1 LTEQL
6 DEGVSGKLTLVCAPA
21 GFGKTTLLSEWVLR
35 SESPVG
41 WLSLDG
47 RDNDP
52 TRFLSYVVTAI
63 QTVVADTGE
72 DALSLLRSPQPVPI
86 QVVLTALVN
95 ELAAVPHDLALVLD
109 DYHVIDD
116 EAVHAAVAF
125 LLEHLPPQMHLIVA
139 SRTDLPLALS
149 RLLAGGNLTRLSNS
163 DLQFTPEEAAAFLN
177 DAMGLELSPESVA
190 ALEKKTEGW
199 IAGLQLAALSL
210 RGREDVSGFI
220 SAFAGTNREVFDYL
234 AEEVLDR
241 QLEHTRTFLL
251 QTSILDRLSGPLCD
265 AVMGR
270 GDAQTMLEKL
280 EGANLLLV
288 PLDDQRRWY
297 RYHHLFSDFLRE
309 RLRRESPETVSEL
322 HLRASM
328 WHERNGTAGE
338 AVGHA
343 LAAGDFERAGGLIE
357 RLADSMVGRGD
368 VPTLERLLEALPEE
382 VIRSRPPLYLR
393 YTVVVLMS
401 RNQWDDAETA
411 LRDVE
416 QMVGLG
422 SEGIAEPSTPDPI
435 RAIEDE
441 ELAYVA
447 GFVATAR
454 ANIAYEGR
462 ADLPSAIALNRRAL
476 ELFANDERGSA
487 RGIAAGNLSE
497 CLLDI
502 GDLPEARVAID
513 EAIEISRSGGH
524 PAQITWSLCLLGQ
537 LQTIQGRLTEA
548 KKTYEQIL
556 QLTAAHDEAGVLLDT
571 GLAHVRIGELL
582 FEWNELEAAPRH
594 LLKGVELVL
603 QWAGLGEATSRL
615 LEVAE
620 LHDRLGRFEVVD
632 ADAAHGV
639 VPGYIA
645 LARVR
650 QAQGNAEGASEAL
663 RQGEQVAQNERRV
676 SPLWRNRTKT
686 RVDAWR
692 ARLWVME
699 GDLRAAERWAQ
710 ERGLSVEDEFV
721 YSLESELEYATLGRL
736 LIAQSKP
743 EEASKLLQRLLEAA
757 EAGGRGRTVIEVLVL
772 KALALRK
779 QNHERGALATLRRA
793 LTLAEPEGFVRVF
806 LDEGAPMLD
815 LLRRV
820 LKAQRVEP
828 PDIAY
833 DVPLEYVGKLLAAL
847 GAPVTAP
854 TKVHIRGPAELVLD
868 PITER
873 EMEVLKLLGSELSN
887 REIAARMFVSLAT
900 VKTHIKHLYRKLGVT
915 ARHQAV
921 ARAKE
926 LRLL

>member
-149 RLLAGGNLTRLSNS
+149 RLLAGGNLTRLSDS
-163 DLQFTPEEAAAFLN
+163 DLLFTPEEAAAFLN

-220 SAFAGTNREVFDYL
+220 SAFAGTNRHVFDYL

-241 QLEHTRTFLL
+241 QLEDTRTFLL

-338 AVGHA
+338 AVAHA

-393 YTVVVLMS
+393 YTVVVLIG

-416 QMVGLG
+416 QMLGLG

-476 ELFANDERGSA
+476 ELLANDERGSA

-502 GDLPEARVAID
+502 GALPEARVAID
-513 EAIEISRSGGH
+513 EAIEISRAGGH
-524 PAQITWSLCLLGQ
+524 PAEVAWSLCLLGQ
-537 LQTIQGRLTEA
+537 LQTIQGRLSEA
-548 KKTYEQIL
+548 KKTYEQVL
-556 QLTAAHDEAGVLLDT
+556 QLTAAHDEAGVLLET

-620 LHDRLGRFEVVD
+620 LHDRLGRFEEVD

-757 EAGGRGRTVIEVLVL
+757 EAGGRGRTVIEALVL

-828 PDIAY
+828 PDIAC